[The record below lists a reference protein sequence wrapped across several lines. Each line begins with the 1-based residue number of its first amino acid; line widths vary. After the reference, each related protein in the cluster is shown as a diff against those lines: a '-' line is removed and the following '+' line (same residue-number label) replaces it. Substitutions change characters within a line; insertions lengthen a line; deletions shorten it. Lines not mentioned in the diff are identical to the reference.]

1 VRRAALLVAAALL
14 CAAAVLPP
22 RSEAADLPTVT
33 VTLSPSTLSAGQ
45 DAILQIEIG
54 GAFRISS
61 APVLPLTNLTVIAGP
76 SLENRFEWINGRS
89 SSRTEL
95 VYRVRAGKPGRAA
108 VGSIRLVDASGL
120 TVTTVP
126 IAADVGVGLAGEEP
140 AAPETG
146 GDPLLVSRLDPPAPL
161 VGQQAV
167 WTLYLVTR
175 GQAERGEVEAL
186 PDFRGFW
193 AEDLEREGNVQPQVW
208 NLHGTLYRA
217 YPMVRKALF
226 ATRPGR
232 LSIGSARARVSVRES
247 VFDVFDS
254 PFSES
259 SAVEKESAPLAV
271 SPRPSP
277 SPELPVGR
285 FALKLSLDRPRVAA
299 GQAVAVTAQL
309 SGDGRLADATPPLLA
324 VAGARVSEP
333 ESRLSIRRSTSR
345 ISSTRTWEW
354 VVTPGREG
362 ALEVPAVSI
371 PTVDPASARV
381 VPVSSGALRLQVD
394 PPPPAATAAVP
405 APAALPA
412 RPAFPPAAAA
422 AAAIGAAAILLL
434 GFWIGRRRATAGFAP
449 AADVPDGEEDLDR
462 VLAGLETEA
471 QRRGR
476 EAAARV
482 AEWRRRWDEVRFAP
496 HFSSRD
502 EASAALE
509 KEIRQA
515 ARAIGKK

>member
-1 VRRAALLVAAALL
+1 MRRAALLGAFLAAA
-14 CAAAVLPP
+14 AILPL
-22 RSEAADLPTVT
+22 RSEAADLPAATA
-33 VTLSPSTLSAGQ
+33 TLSPSTLSAGQ
-45 DAILQIEIG
+45 EAILQIEIAG
-54 GAFRISS
+54 GFHLSS
-61 APVLPLTNLTVIAGP
+61 APVLPLTNLSVVAGP

-89 SSRTEL
+89 SSRTEIA
-95 VYRVRAGKPGRAA
+95 YRVRAGKPGRAA
-108 VGSIRLVDASGL
+108 VGAIRLADASGK
-120 TVTTVP
+120 TVTTEP
-126 IAADVGVGLAGEEP
+126 ITAEVGNGLSGEEP

-146 GDPLLVSRLDPPAPL
+146 GDPLLVSRLDPPSPY

-217 YPMVRKALF
+217 YPMIRKALF
-226 ATRPGR
+226 ATRSGK
-232 LSIGSARARVSVRES
+232 LAIGSARARVSVRES
-247 VFDVFDS
+247 VFDAFDS
-254 PFSES
+254 PFSEG
-259 SAVEKESAPLAV
+259 SAVEKESTPLAV

-285 FALKLSLDRPRVAA
+285 FALKLSVDRPRVAA

-309 SGDGRLADATPPLLA
+309 SGDGRLADVSAPPLE
-324 VAGARVSEP
+324 VRGARVSEP
-333 ESRLSIRRSTSR
+333 ETRLSIRRSTSR
-345 ISSTRTWEW
+345 ISSARTWEW
-354 VVTPGREG
+354 VVTPERPG
-362 ALEVPAVSI
+362 ALEISAVSI

-394 PPPPAATAAVP
+394 VPPPAAPAAVP

-412 RPAFPPAAAA
+412 RAAFPPAAVA
-422 AAAIGAAAILLL
+422 AAAIAGAAILLL
-434 GFWIGRRRATAGFAP
+434 GFWLGRGRSPDRALASAP
-449 AADVPDGEEDLDR
+449 AGPEGREDLDR
-462 VLAGLETEA
+462 VLARLEAEG

-476 EAAARV
+476 DAAARV

-502 EASAALE
+502 EASASLE

-515 ARAIGKK
+515 ARELRKK